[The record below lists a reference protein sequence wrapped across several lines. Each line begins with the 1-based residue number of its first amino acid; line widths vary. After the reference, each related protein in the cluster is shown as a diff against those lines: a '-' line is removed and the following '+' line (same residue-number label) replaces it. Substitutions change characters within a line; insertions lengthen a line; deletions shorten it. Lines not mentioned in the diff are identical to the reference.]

1 MPGVDK
7 KGVKT
12 WVEDDSLHV
21 RGLEAD
27 SHEGGVERR
36 EYEYNYEL
44 TPEDAML
51 LKLKEAN
58 AEMKNGVLRVFIPK
72 VNLEDRK
79 KSTINIPIK

>member
-12 WVEDDSLHV
+12 WVEDNSLHV
-21 RGLEAD
+21 RGLEAN
-27 SHEGGVERR
+27 EGGVERR
-36 EYEYNYEL
+36 EYDYDYEL
-44 TPEDAML
+44 TPEDAIL

-72 VNLEDRK
+72 VNVEDRK